1 MASGMAHLLATT
13 CIPGQV
19 LEPKKGLQ
27 AMLGQGEVS
36 ESETLLHSSRD
47 NEVAA
52 VEGDHAVQE
61 LAGSRWQCG
70 EAVEGDAVCGS
81 KREF

>member
-1 MASGMAHLLATT
+1 M
-13 CIPGQV
+13 

-47 NEVAA
+47 NEVTA
-52 VEGDHAVQE
+52 VKGDHAMQE

-81 KREF
+81 KGEY